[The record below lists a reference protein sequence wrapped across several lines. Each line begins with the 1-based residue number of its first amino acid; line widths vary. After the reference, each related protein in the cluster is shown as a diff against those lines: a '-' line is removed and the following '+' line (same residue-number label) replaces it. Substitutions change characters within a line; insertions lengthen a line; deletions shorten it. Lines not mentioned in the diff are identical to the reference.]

1 MLLASFDFVPVV
13 CKGSEFL
20 QFCKKIQSSMYKTFT
35 QMYLTVSI
43 GPSHMESSTEL
54 IKKFFF
60 RWSPQFSAFEPP
72 NKNPPNRYMSYQRP
86 TTLPLSPE
94 TTLGDTSTQSL
105 ITNFRSFS
113 PSQYT
118 NLQFRS
124 PQTRFTGSQKQ
135 YFPLLAPTSYY
146 KVVNFSP

>member
-1 MLLASFDFVPVV
+1 
-13 CKGSEFL
+13 
-20 QFCKKIQSSMYKTFT
+20 
-35 QMYLTVSI
+35 MYLTVSI

-60 RWSPQFSAFEPP
+60 QWSPQFSAFEPP
-72 NKNPPNRYMSYQRP
+72 NKSPPNRYMSYQRP

-105 ITNFRSFS
+105 ITNFPSFS

-118 NLQFRS
+118 ELQFRS
-124 PQTRFTGSQKQ
+124 PQTRFTDSQKQ
-135 YFPLLAPTSYY
+135 YFSLLAPTSYY
-146 KVVNFSP
+146 KVVNFSPQVSLNVNRTIISLMGYRTPRLTHLPGRQGKHL